1 MKDIEEGKALFDTAL
16 ELYNKLLSIYKT
28 QNDKLT
34 KAKKKRTKVQNVP
47 ENLSID
53 VYLDEDDLPPSH
65 H

>member
-16 ELYNKLLSIYKT
+16 ELYNKLLSIY
-28 QNDKLT
+28 